1 MANIRK
7 ISDNSYKITVSCGRD
22 ANNKQIRH
30 YMTWKPDR
38 PMTEKQME
46 KAVQKAAFEFER
58 QIELGF
64 RPDNNQ
70 TFKEYAEYFI
80 ELKKAQGVVAGTL
93 RNYEW
98 VKQRVYAGIGDMK
111 LSDIRP
117 YHLNKLY
124 AKIAEPGGRINRK
137 YCYPQVELRPFVNK
151 LGGVNRMYREIGIDT
166 EIITRACRGERLTQS
181 AGVRLSAA
189 LGLDFVEAFRI
200 EENENVL
207 TNTMIERHHVFVQM
221 VLDEAEKD
229 MLITYNPARRATVPK
244 HKEEKK
250 VKCLQP
256 EDVNAVLKAL
266 ENEDIRTKAVIYTLM
281 YTGMRR
287 GELCALKWSKV
298 DFKKNRVL
306 IDAGVTYTK
315 ETGTVYG
322 QTKTGNVRYISIPP
336 ALVTMLKEYRKWYT
350 LERFRLCGAW
360 ENNDYIFCRRL
371 GAVMAPTDV
380 NLLVSRFCEA
390 HELPHIHPH
399 QFRHTAAS
407 LMIASGTDV
416 VTVADVL
423 GHKTTTTTLSVY
435 AHAIDTAKEK
445 AANTMESAIKSCKTG

>member
-30 YMTWKPDR
+30 YTTWKPDR

-64 RPDNNQ
+64 RLDNNQ

-80 ELKKAQGVVAGTL
+80 ELKKAQGHTAGTI
-93 RNYEW
+93 RGYEW
-98 VKQRVYAGIGDMK
+98 VKRRVYEGIGDMK
-111 LSDIRP
+111 LVDIRP
-117 YHLNKLY
+117 YHLNNLY
-124 AKIAEPGGRINRK
+124 AKIAQPGTRISRL
-137 YCYPQVELRPFVNK
+137 YCYPKIEIRPFVNSF
-151 LGGVNRMYREIGIDT
+151 GGVNRVSRDSGINTD
-166 EIITRACRGERLTQS
+166 IITRACRGDRLTQA
-181 AGVRLSAA
+181 AGVRLASA
-189 LGLDFVEAFRI
+189 LGLDFKTAFRT
-200 EENENVL
+200 EENKDML
-207 TNTMIERHHVFVQM
+207 TNSGIERHHVFVQM

-244 HKEEKK
+244 HKEKKK

-360 ENNDYIFCRRL
+360 VNNDYVFCRCL

-407 LMIASGTDV
+407 LMIASGTDI

-445 AANTMESAIKSCKTG
+445 AANTMELAIKSCKTG